1 MLKVRGLSIKPRS
14 STICIDIYNY
24 IINISFLFFKNENS
38 AKNARDIQIAK
49 ANKKVYPTNI
59 ITKKATKTDKLNK

>member
-1 MLKVRGLSIKPRS
+1 MNKFK
-14 STICIDIYNY
+14 
-24 IINISFLFFKNENS
+24 LFFIFLYENS

-59 ITKKATKTDKLNK
+59 ITKKQQKQTN